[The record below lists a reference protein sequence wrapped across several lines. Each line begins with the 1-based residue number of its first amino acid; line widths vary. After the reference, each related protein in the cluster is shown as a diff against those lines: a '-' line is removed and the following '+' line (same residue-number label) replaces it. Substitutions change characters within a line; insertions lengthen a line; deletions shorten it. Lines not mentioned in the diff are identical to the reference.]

1 MNIFI
6 SYTLR
11 DEVMTVDYLKSIAEV
26 VSEYG
31 KPFVDIIDNDAK
43 DKQKFVMDQL
53 DNSDLVVLLNT
64 DSVSQ
69 SKWVKLEIERA
80 NKNNTPVISIPLNGN
95 QLVSLNYI
103 NKYLRAELR
112 KANKRLK
119 RDCQRAAFPVPL
131 SRGGFGCC
139 D

>member
-11 DEVMTVDYLKSIAEV
+11 DEVITVDHLKSISEV
-26 VSEYG
+26 VSDYG

-43 DKQKFVMDQL
+43 DKQKFVIEQL

-64 DSVSQ
+64 DSVSK
-69 SKWVKLEIERA
+69 SKWVRLEIDRA

-95 QLVSLNYI
+95 QSISLNYI
-103 NKYLRAELR
+103 NKYLRAELK
-112 KANKRLK
+112 KANKAFKSDSQRLPFALRSK
-119 RDCQRAAFPVPL
+119 CRQALLTP
-131 SRGGFGCC
+131 
-139 D
+139 

>member
-11 DEVMTVDYLKSIAEV
+11 DEVITVDHLKSISEV
-26 VSEYG
+26 VSDYG

-43 DKQKFVMDQL
+43 DKQKFVIEQL

-64 DSVSQ
+64 DSVSK
-69 SKWVKLEIERA
+69 SKWVRLEIDRA

-95 QLVSLNYI
+95 QSISLNYI
-103 NKYLRAELR
+103 NKYLRAELK
-112 KANKRLK
+112 KANKAFKSDSQRLPFSLRSK
-119 RDCQRAAFPVPL
+119 CRQAQLTP
-131 SRGGFGCC
+131 
-139 D
+139 

>member
-11 DEVMTVDYLKSIAEV
+11 DDVITVDHLKSISEV
-26 VSEYG
+26 VSDYG

-43 DKQKFVMDQL
+43 DKQKFVIEQL

-64 DSVSQ
+64 DSVSK
-69 SKWVKLEIERA
+69 SKWVRLEIDRA

-95 QLVSLNYI
+95 QPISLIYI
-103 NKYLRAELR
+103 NKYLRAELK
-112 KANKRLK
+112 KANKRFK
-119 RDCQRAAFPVPL
+119 TDSQRSAVL
-131 SRGGFGCC
+131 V
-139 D
+139 

>member
-11 DEVMTVDYLKSIAEV
+11 DEVITVDHLKSISEV
-26 VSEYG
+26 VSDYG

-43 DKQKFVMDQL
+43 DKQKFVIEQL

-64 DSVSQ
+64 DSVSK
-69 SKWVKLEIERA
+69 SKWVRLEIDRA

-95 QLVSLNYI
+95 KSISLNYI
-103 NKYLRAELR
+103 NKYLRAELK
-112 KANKRLK
+112 KANKAFKSDSQRLPFSLRSK
-119 RDCQRAAFPVPL
+119 YRQALLTP
-131 SRGGFGCC
+131 
-139 D
+139 

>member
-11 DEVMTVDYLKSIAEV
+11 DEVITVDHLKSISEV
-26 VSEYG
+26 VSDYG

-43 DKQKFVMDQL
+43 DKQKFVIEQL

-64 DSVSQ
+64 DSVSK
-69 SKWVKLEIERA
+69 SKWVRLEIDRA

-95 QLVSLNYI
+95 KSISLNDI
-103 NKYLRAELR
+103 NKYLRAELK
-112 KANKRLK
+112 KANKAFKSDSQRLPFSLRSK
-119 RDCQRAAFPVPL
+119 YRQAVLTP
-131 SRGGFGCC
+131 
-139 D
+139 

>member
-11 DEVMTVDYLKSIAEV
+11 DEVITVDHLKSISEV
-26 VSEYG
+26 VSDYG

-43 DKQKFVMDQL
+43 DKQKFVIEQL

-64 DSVSQ
+64 DSVSK
-69 SKWVKLEIERA
+69 SKWVRLEIDRA

-95 QLVSLNYI
+95 KSISLNNI
-103 NKYLRAELR
+103 NKYLRAELK
-112 KANKRLK
+112 KANKAFKSDSQRLPFSLRSK
-119 RDCQRAAFPVPL
+119 YRQAMLTP
-131 SRGGFGCC
+131 
-139 D
+139 

>member
-11 DEVMTVDYLKSIAEV
+11 DEVITVDHLKSISEV
-26 VSEYG
+26 VSDYG

-43 DKQKFVMDQL
+43 DKQKFVIEQL

-64 DSVSQ
+64 DSVSK
-69 SKWVKLEIERA
+69 SKWVRLEIDRA

-95 QLVSLNYI
+95 KSISLNDI
-103 NKYLRAELR
+103 NKYLRAELK
-112 KANKRLK
+112 KANKAFKSDSQRLPFSLRSK
-119 RDCQRAAFPVPL
+119 YRQAMLTP
-131 SRGGFGCC
+131 
-139 D
+139 

>member
-11 DEVMTVDYLKSIAEV
+11 DEVITVDHLKSISEV
-26 VSEYG
+26 VSDYG

-43 DKQKFVMDQL
+43 DKQKFVIEQL

-64 DSVSQ
+64 DSVSK
-69 SKWVKLEIERA
+69 SKWVRLEIDRA

-95 QLVSLNYI
+95 QSISLNYI
-103 NKYLRAELR
+103 NKYLRAELK
-112 KANKRLK
+112 KAHKAFKSDSQRLPFSLRSK
-119 RDCQRAAFPVPL
+119 YRQALLTP
-131 SRGGFGCC
+131 
-139 D
+139 

>member
-11 DEVMTVDYLKSIAEV
+11 DEVITVDHLKSISEV
-26 VSEYG
+26 VSDYG

-43 DKQKFVMDQL
+43 DKQKFVIEQL

-64 DSVSQ
+64 DSVSK
-69 SKWVKLEIERA
+69 SKWVRLEIDRA

-95 QLVSLNYI
+95 KSISLNDI
-103 NKYLRAELR
+103 NKYLRAELK
-112 KANKRLK
+112 KANKAFKSDSQRL
-119 RDCQRAAFPVPL
+119 
-131 SRGGFGCC
+131 
-139 D
+139 

>member
-1 MNIFI
+1 MKIFI

-11 DEVMTVDYLKSIAEV
+11 DEVMTVDHLRSISEV

-95 QLVSLNYI
+95 QSISLDYI

-112 KANKRLK
+112 KANKQFKSDSARL
-119 RDCQRAAFPVPL
+119 AFWA
-131 SRGGFGCC
+131 
-139 D
+139 

>member
-11 DEVMTVDYLKSIAEV
+11 DEVITVDHLKSISEV
-26 VSEYG
+26 VSDYG

-43 DKQKFVMDQL
+43 DKQKFVIEQL

-64 DSVSQ
+64 DSVSK
-69 SKWVKLEIERA
+69 SKWVMLEIDRA

-95 QLVSLNYI
+95 QSISLNYI
-103 NKYLRAELR
+103 NKYLRAELK
-112 KANKRLK
+112 KANKAFKSDSQRLPFALRSK
-119 RDCQRAAFPVPL
+119 CRQALLTP
-131 SRGGFGCC
+131 
-139 D
+139 

>member
-11 DEVMTVDYLKSIAEV
+11 DDVITVEHLKSISEV
-26 VSEYG
+26 VSDYG

-43 DKQKFVMDQL
+43 DKQKFVIEQL

-64 DSVSQ
+64 DSVSK
-69 SKWVKLEIERA
+69 SKWVRLEIDRA

-95 QLVSLNYI
+95 QPISLIYI
-103 NKYLRAELR
+103 NKYLRAELK
-112 KANKRLK
+112 KANKRFK
-119 RDCQRAAFPVPL
+119 TDSQRSAVL
-131 SRGGFGCC
+131 V
-139 D
+139 

>member
-1 MNIFI
+1 MKIFI

-11 DEVMTVDYLKSIAEV
+11 DEVMTVDHLRSISEV

-95 QLVSLNYI
+95 QSISLNYI

-112 KANKRLK
+112 KANKQFKSDSARL
-119 RDCQRAAFPVPL
+119 AFWA
-131 SRGGFGCC
+131 
-139 D
+139 

>member
-11 DEVMTVDYLKSIAEV
+11 DEVMTVEHLKSISEV
-26 VSEYG
+26 VSDYG

-43 DKQKFVMDQL
+43 DKQKFVIEQL

-64 DSVSQ
+64 DSVSK
-69 SKWVKLEIERA
+69 SKWVRLEIDRA

-95 QLVSLNYI
+95 KSISLNDI
-103 NKYLRAELR
+103 NKYLRAELK
-112 KANKRLK
+112 KANKAFKSDSQRLPFSLRSK
-119 RDCQRAAFPVPL
+119 YRQAMLTP
-131 SRGGFGCC
+131 
-139 D
+139 

>member
-11 DEVMTVDYLKSIAEV
+11 DEVITVDHLKSISEV
-26 VSEYG
+26 VSDYG

-43 DKQKFVMDQL
+43 DKQKFVIEQL

-64 DSVSQ
+64 DSVSK
-69 SKWVKLEIERA
+69 SKWVRLEIDRA

-95 QLVSLNYI
+95 KPISLNDI
-103 NKYLRAELR
+103 NKYLRAELK
-112 KANKRLK
+112 KANKAFKSDSQRLPFSLRSK
-119 RDCQRAAFPVPL
+119 YRQAVLTP
-131 SRGGFGCC
+131 
-139 D
+139 

>member
-11 DEVMTVDYLKSIAEV
+11 DEVITVDHLKSISEV
-26 VSEYG
+26 VSDYG

-43 DKQKFVMDQL
+43 DKQKFVIEQL

-64 DSVSQ
+64 DSVSK
-69 SKWVKLEIERA
+69 SKWVRLEIDRA

-95 QLVSLNYI
+95 QSISLNYI
-103 NKYLRAELR
+103 NKYLRAELK
-112 KANKRLK
+112 KANKAFKSDSQRLPFSLRSK
-119 RDCQRAAFPVPL
+119 YRQALLTP
-131 SRGGFGCC
+131 
-139 D
+139 

>member
-103 NKYLRAELR
+103 NKYLRAV
-112 KANKRLK
+112 KKKDNKRLK
-119 RDCQRAAFPVPL
+119 RDCQRVAFPVPL
-131 SRGGFGCC
+131 SRGGFG
-139 D
+139 

>member
-1 MNIFI
+1 
-6 SYTLR
+6 
-11 DEVMTVDYLKSIAEV
+11 MTVDHLRSISEV

-95 QLVSLNYI
+95 QSISLNYI

-112 KANKRLK
+112 KANKQFKSDSARL
-119 RDCQRAAFPVPL
+119 AFWA
-131 SRGGFGCC
+131 
-139 D
+139 

>member
-11 DEVMTVDYLKSIAEV
+11 DEVITVDHLKSISEV
-26 VSEYG
+26 VSDYG

-43 DKQKFVMDQL
+43 DKQKFVIEQL

-64 DSVSQ
+64 DSVSE
-69 SKWVKLEIERA
+69 SKWVRLEIDRA

-95 QLVSLNYI
+95 QSISLNYI
-103 NKYLRAELR
+103 NKYLRAELK
-112 KANKRLK
+112 KANKRFK
-119 RDCQRAAFPVPL
+119 TDSQRSAVL
-131 SRGGFGCC
+131 I
-139 D
+139 

>member
-11 DEVMTVDYLKSIAEV
+11 DEVITVDHLKFISEV
-26 VSEYG
+26 VSNYG

-43 DKQKFVMDQL
+43 DKQKFVIEQL

-64 DSVSQ
+64 DSVSK
-69 SKWVKLEIERA
+69 SKWVRLEIDRA

-95 QLVSLNYI
+95 QSISLNYI
-103 NKYLRAELR
+103 NKYLCAELK
-112 KANKRLK
+112 KANKAFKSDSQRLPFSLRSK
-119 RDCQRAAFPVPL
+119 YRQALLTP
-131 SRGGFGCC
+131 
-139 D
+139 

>member
-11 DEVMTVDYLKSIAEV
+11 DDVITVDHLKSISEV
-26 VSEYG
+26 VSDYG

-43 DKQKFVMDQL
+43 DKQKFVIEQL

-64 DSVSQ
+64 DSASK
-69 SKWVKLEIERA
+69 SKWVRLEIDRA

-95 QLVSLNYI
+95 QPISLIYI
-103 NKYLRAELR
+103 NKYLRAELK
-112 KANKRLK
+112 KANKRFK
-119 RDCQRAAFPVPL
+119 TDSQRSAILV
-131 SRGGFGCC
+131 
-139 D
+139 

>member
-1 MNIFI
+1 MKIFI

-11 DEVMTVDYLKSIAEV
+11 DEVMTVDHLRSISEV

-95 QLVSLNYI
+95 QSISLNYI

-112 KANKRLK
+112 KANKQFKSDSARL
-119 RDCQRAAFPVPL
+119 AF
-131 SRGGFGCC
+131 FA
-139 D
+139 